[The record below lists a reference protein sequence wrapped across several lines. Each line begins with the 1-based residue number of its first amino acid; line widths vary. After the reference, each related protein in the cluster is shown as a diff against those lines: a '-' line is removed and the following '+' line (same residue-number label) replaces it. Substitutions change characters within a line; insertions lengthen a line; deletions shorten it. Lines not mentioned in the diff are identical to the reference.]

1 MLIVEYNVVSDA
13 NTSTAFEG
21 VQRAIVAYF
30 VEEALEVRGRKLRR
44 LFRQNLEAALGIS
57 SLGR

>member
-30 VEEALEVRGRKLRR
+30 VEEALEVWGRKLRR